1 METHIKSVI
10 KRTGAI
16 VPFNQ
21 ERIANAIYRAAVAV
35 GGRDKDKAKELSDK
49 VVALLNEKFP
59 EGSTPHIEDI
69 QDLVEKVLIENGHA
83 KVAKEYILYRDERK
97 RAREAENRYASK
109 LNENIPWQ
117 KVWRNLD
124 WAVSHNLHTVAHLN
138 ERIAKGEFPQIVH
151 ESECLYEDDV
161 ELAANLIIERL
172 DSLRMVMISGPSSSG
187 KTTTTIKL
195 EQKLIKK
202 GFKFKALNVDHY
214 FFDLEL
220 HPKDEFGDYDFETPQ
235 ALDLELINEH
245 LLKLSRGEE
254 VMIPRYDFK
263 TGTRTLNATAMK
275 LEKDE
280 LLLIDSLHGLYPA
293 FSKDISIDLKF
304 KLYLE
309 PLLQMKGMDGRYV
322 RWTDIRLIRRML
334 RDSVFRAYNPQQT
347 LEHWHYVRSSEL
359 RNIIPYSNTAD
370 FVISS
375 AMPYELPIYANRMLK
390 LFEEWSVKYKDDV
403 LKQDAYERATRVYN
417 LLKTITPVSDESPIP
432 GDSVIREFI
441 GGSTLQYH

>member
-1 METHIKSVI
+1 METHIKNVI

-35 GGRDKDKAKELSDK
+35 GGRDKDKAHELSDK

-69 QDLVEKVLIENGHA
+69 QDIVEKVLIENGHA

-109 LNENIPWQ
+109 MNENIPWQ
-117 KVWRNLD
+117 KVWRNID

-138 ERIAKGEFPQIVH
+138 ERISKSEFPQIVH

-245 LLKLSRGEE
+245 LFKLSKGEE
-254 VMIPRYDFK
+254 VLIPRYDFK
-263 TGTRTLNATAMK
+263 TGTRTLNVTPMK

-293 FSKDISIDLKF
+293 FSKDIPVDVKF

-309 PLLQMKGMDGRYV
+309 PLLQMKGFDGKYV

-359 RNIIPYSNTAD
+359 RNIIPYSSTAD

-390 LFEEWSVKYKDDV
+390 LFEEWGSKYKNDV
-403 LKQDAYERATRVYN
+403 LKQDAYERAFRVYN
-417 LLKTITPVSDESPIP
+417 LLKTVTPVADESPIP